1 MITIIEIDR
10 LRVRAFHG
18 VLPQE
23 TQVGNIFL
31 VSAGVEFPYKYLSDE
46 LNDTVNYAEIIDL
59 IKAEMAIPS
68 KLIEQVASRIH
79 HAIVNRWENITGG
92 YVKIEKLHP
101 PVSDE
106 INSAAVTLK
115 W

>member
-1 MITIIEIDR
+1 MITKIEIDR

-23 TQVGNIFL
+23 TRVGNIFM
-31 VSAGVEFPYKYLSDE
+31 VSVGIEFPYKYMSDE
-46 LNDTVNYAEIIDL
+46 LDDTVNYAEIIDV

-68 KLIEQVASRIH
+68 KLIEHVASRIH
-79 HAIVNRWENITGG
+79 NALIARWSQISGG
-92 YVKIEKLHP
+92 YVKIEKMHP
-101 PVSDE
+101 PLSDE
-106 INSAAVTLK
+106 IDSAAVTLK